1 MKPSKNKL
9 KWCAKQKYGIKI
21 IKESLNLQK
30 AYLKKSEDAIKSM
43 DANAKEGINE
53 WVVSTS
59 YYAKYFVVYSLLSR
73 IGIKCEIHDC
83 TISLFEYLFTGKIPP
98 KLIQDFQQSKDDRID
113 VQYYTQSIP
122 INLNAIVADTKTF
135 VLEIQKIIDNLTQSE
150 IIILQSKLKVA
161 LQ

>member
-1 MKPSKNKL
+1 MV
-9 KWCAKQKYGIKI
+9 I
-21 IKESLNLQK
+21 INYLPPTHNLQK

-98 KLIQDFQQSKDDRID
+98 KLIQDFQQSKDDRVD
-113 VQYYTQSIP
+113 VQYYTQSIQ
-122 INLNAIVADTKTF
+122 INLNVIVADTKAF